1 MYAVTQIR
9 GETNVQKKAM
19 AILGGLVMLMAFAG
33 PVSAK
38 DEHPCGDQYW
48 HDGVDKLVQDCSMW
62 RGAVPVYEDSYP
74 ASYSDPIGYLWN
86 ADGNWF
92 DCHEQGAT
100 YTESGYANDWWAYT
114 MADNG
119 EWGWAPEVY
128 FSGGDDF
135 ERDGGL
141 AHC

>member
-1 MYAVTQIR
+1 MARTQ
-9 GETNVQKKAM
+9 GEVNVLKTTM
-19 AILGGLVMLMAFAG
+19 AILGVLVMLLASSVPA
-33 PVSAK
+33 SAK
-38 DEHPCGDQYW
+38 DEYPCGDQYW

-62 RGAVPVYEDSYP
+62 RGAVPVFEDP
-74 ASYSDPIGYLWN
+74 WGEITGEPIGYLWN
-86 ADGNWF
+86 ANGNWF
-92 DCHEQGAT
+92 DCHKQTVT
-100 YTESGYANDWWAYT
+100 YYDSGYFNDWWAYT

-119 EWGWAPEVY
+119 EWGWVPEVY